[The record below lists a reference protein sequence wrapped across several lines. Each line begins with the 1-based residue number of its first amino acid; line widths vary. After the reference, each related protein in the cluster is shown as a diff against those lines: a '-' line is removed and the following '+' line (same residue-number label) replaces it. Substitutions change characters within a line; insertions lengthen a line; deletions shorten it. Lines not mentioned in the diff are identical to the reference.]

1 MSARIRALAV
11 LTVAWLVLCAGP
23 AAEAQAPAKPEPA
36 PAAPAPAPDKPA
48 GDKPAS
54 DKPAPAATAPAPA
67 AKPAGTPAKR
77 FASAEEAVQALVA
90 SVRSGDVKAMVAVL
104 GSEGRSLVASGD
116 AVADRQA
123 REKFLQAY
131 DAGNRL
137 IPYGTRSVLRV
148 GPDDWPFPI
157 PVVSD
162 KLGERWWFD
171 ARQGRDEI
179 VARRIGR
186 NEIYTMQ
193 TCLAYVDAQRE
204 YYAEDRDGD
213 GILEYAQQFASTP
226 RKRDGL
232 YWPTTGGEP
241 PSPLGELVARARA
254 EGYRRDESGGPIPL
268 HGYVYRILT
277 AQGPAAPGGAYEYVV
292 RGSMIGGFALVAYPA
307 QYGVSG
313 VMTFIVNQD
322 GVVYQKDLGPRT
334 RELARA
340 MKRYDPDKTWE
351 KAEVVELTAARD

>member
-1 MSARIRALAV
+1 MIARMRPLAV
-11 LTVAWLVLCAGP
+11 LTVAWLALCAGL
-23 AAEAQAPAKPEPA
+23 AEAQAPAKPEPA

-54 DKPAPAATAPAPA
+54 DKAAPA

-77 FASAEEAVQALVA
+77 FTSDKEAVEALVA
-90 SVRSGDVKAMVAVL
+90 SLRSGEVKQMVAVL
-104 GSEGRSLVASGD
+104 GSEGRTLVASGD

-131 DAGNRL
+131 DAGNRI

-171 ARQGRDEI
+171 AREGRDEL
-179 VARRIGR
+179 VARRVGR

-204 YYAEDRDGD
+204 YYSEDRDAD

-226 RKRDGL
+226 GKRDGL
-232 YWPTTGGEP
+232 YWPAKPGEG

-254 EGYRRDESGGPIPL
+254 EGYRRDESGGPTPL
-268 HGYVYRILT
+268 HGYIYRILT
-277 AQGPAAPGGAYEYVV
+277 AQGPAAPGGAYDYIT
-292 RGSMIGGFALVAYPA
+292 RNQMIGGFALVAYPA

-322 GVVYQKDLGPRT
+322 GVVHQKDLGPRT

-351 KAEVVELTAARD
+351 KAEVVEVTARD

>member
-1 MSARIRALAV
+1 MIARVRPLAV
-11 LTVAWLVLCAGP
+11 VTAAWLALCAGP
-23 AAEAQAPAKPEPA
+23 PAQAQAPAKPEPA
-36 PAAPAPAPDKPA
+36 PAAPAPAPA
-48 GDKPAS
+48 
-54 DKPAPAATAPAPA
+54 APATPAPAPA
-67 AKPAGTPAKR
+67 AAAPAPAAAKPAAVPAKR
-77 FASAEEAVQALVA
+77 YASAEEAVQALIA
-90 SVRSGDVKAMVAVL
+90 SLRSGDTKAMVAIL

-116 AVADRQA
+116 AVGDRQA

-131 DAGNRL
+131 DAGNRI

-171 ARQGRDEI
+171 AREGRDEI
-179 VARRIGR
+179 VARRVGR

-213 GILEYAQQFASTP
+213 GVLEYAQQFASTP
-226 RKRDGL
+226 GKRDGL
-232 YWPTTGGEP
+232 FWPTKDGEAA
-241 PSPLGELVARARA
+241 SPLGELVARARA
-254 EGYRRDESGGPIPL
+254 EGYRRDESGGPTPL

-277 AQGPAAPGGAYEYVV
+277 AQGPAAPGGAYDYVV
-292 RGSMIGGFALVAYPA
+292 RGQMIGGFALVAYPA
-307 QYGVSG
+307 QWGVSG

-351 KAEVVELTAARD
+351 KAEVVEVTARD